1 MATSPVSKN
10 LREILAG
17 EDFKT
22 KFEKKI
28 LTIKFQVM
36 QALFS
41 PVFEQYNLLEHPF
54 YLAWNEGKLTKEQM
68 AVYAAGYGS
77 FIQLIS
83 KGWQAAGEQAIAREE
98 EEHYV
103 LWKNFAESLA
113 TKNILANISQ
123 VHELVSSVKNC
134 FGSYAGALGAL
145 YAFEAQQPATASS
158 KLEGLKK
165 HYSNWQADETY
176 FTIHQADFEEPA
188 LLEEKIN
195 SLSKEEKLVAALACE
210 ETCSLLWNALTGIME
225 HTGVQCLN

>member
-1 MATSPVSKN
+1 MYY
-10 LREILAG
+10 G
-17 EDFKT
+17 
-22 KFEKKI
+22 KI
-28 LTIKFQVM
+28 LLKALDAKNMGATIGQV
-36 QALFS
+36 
-41 PVFEQYNLLEHPF
+41 N
-54 YLAWNEGKLTKEQM
+54 
-68 AVYAAGYGS
+68 
-77 FIQLIS
+77 
-83 KGWQAAGEQAIAREE
+83 
-98 EEHYV
+98 
-103 LWKNFAESLA
+103 
-113 TKNILANISQ
+113 
-123 VHELVSSVKNC
+123 ELVSSVKNC

-225 HTGVQCLN
+225 RTGVHCLN

>member
-1 MATSPVSKN
+1 
-10 LREILAG
+10 
-17 EDFKT
+17 
-22 KFEKKI
+22 
-28 LTIKFQVM
+28 M
-36 QALFS
+36 QRLFS
-41 PVFEQYNLLEHPF
+41 PVFEQYDLLQHPF
-54 YLAWNEGKLTKEQM
+54 YLAWNEGRLTKEQV
-68 AVYAAGYGS
+68 AVYAAEYGS

-83 KGWQAAGEQAIAREE
+83 KGWQAAGEQTIAKEE

-103 LWKNFAESLA
+103 LWKKFAESLE
-113 TKNILANISQ
+113 TKNMGAAISE
-123 VHELVSSVKNC
+123 VSELVGSVKNC

-158 KLEGLKK
+158 KLDGLKK

-210 ETCSLLWNALTGIME
+210 ETCGRLWDALTGIME
-225 HTGVQCLN
+225 HTGAHCLN